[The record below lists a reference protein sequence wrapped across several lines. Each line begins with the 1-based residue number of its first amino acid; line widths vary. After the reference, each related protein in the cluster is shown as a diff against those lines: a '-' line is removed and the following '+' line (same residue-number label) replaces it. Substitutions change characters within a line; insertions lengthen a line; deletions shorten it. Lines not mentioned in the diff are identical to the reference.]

1 MGVRINSP
9 VSQGNVSRST
19 GRPAVKKKE
28 GGGEKASASDSV
40 DLSAKDS
47 AVSIAKEAS
56 SGVREV
62 GEAKVAEL
70 REQIAKG
77 EYKADL
83 KVVAERIISE
93 AVVFGN
99 KK

>member
-19 GRPAVKKKE
+19 GRPAVKKKD
-28 GGGEKASASDSV
+28 GGGEKTNASDSV
-40 DLSAKDS
+40 DLSAKDA
-47 AVSIAKEAS
+47 AVSIAKQAS
-56 SGVREV
+56 SGVSEV
-62 GEAKVAEL
+62 DEAKVAEL
-70 REQIAKG
+70 REKIASG

-93 AVVFGN
+93 AVVFG
-99 KK
+99 KKK

>member
-19 GRPAVKKKE
+19 GRPAVKKKD
-28 GGGEKASASDSV
+28 GGGEKTSASDSV
-40 DLSAKDS
+40 DLSAKDA
-47 AVSIAKEAS
+47 AVSIAKQAS
-56 SGVREV
+56 SGVSEV
-62 GEAKVAEL
+62 DEAKVAEL
-70 REQIAKG
+70 REKIANG

-93 AVVFGN
+93 AVVFG
-99 KK
+99 KKK

>member
-19 GRPAVKKKE
+19 GRQAVKKKE
-28 GGGEKASASDSV
+28 GGGEKTNASDSV

-62 GEAKVAEL
+62 DEAKVAEL

-93 AVVFGN
+93 AVVFG
-99 KK
+99 KKK